1 MIRRTFVTALTAALL
16 AGTALLAGAALAQG
30 TKITIAHATASD
42 FLPAFVAKEKG
53 IFAKHGLDVT
63 LQVYA
68 NIALTPAAL
77 MSNQIQIGATTP
89 TNVLLAGEAGLD
101 VVGVVGGSRLQKTN
115 PRIYLV
121 SRPGFTI
128 TKPDDLRGKKVGVPG
143 LNAIIDLFLRKWLM
157 DNKVPV
163 KEVTIV
169 EALLPQMPD
178 LLKSGLVDAVTPIEP
193 IVTRI
198 VSSGS
203 GQRSFPFYH
212 DVNPDVIAAF
222 WISSRSWADANRKT
236 VQQFK
241 AAYEEAIDYIQKNPE
256 EGHKIELQY
265 LKVTAPVFP
274 SFSTSITTKDLDD
287 VASIMR
293 EVGFLKGPVDTSKLV
308 WK

>member
-1 MIRRTFVTALTAALL
+1 MKRLWILL
-16 AGTALLAGAALAQG
+16 AALACSSGALAQPA
-30 TKITIAHATASD
+30 KITIAHATASD

-53 IFAKHGLDVT
+53 IFAKHRLDVT

-143 LNAIIDLFLRKWLM
+143 LNAIIDLFFRKWLIN
-157 DNKVPV
+157 NKVPV
-163 KEVTIV
+163 KDVTIV

-178 LLKSGLVDAVTPIEP
+178 MLKGGLVDAVAPIEP
-193 IVTRI
+193 VVTRI
-198 VSSGS
+198 VQSGG
-203 GQRSFPFYH
+203 GQRAVAFYH

-222 WISSRSWADANRKT
+222 WIASRSWADANRKT

-265 LKVTAPVFP
+265 LKVTAPTFP

-293 EVGFLKGPVDTSKLV
+293 ELNVLKGPVDTSKLV

>member
-1 MIRRTFVTALTAALL
+1 MKRLWILL
-16 AGTALLAGAALAQG
+16 AALACSSGALAQPA
-30 TKITIAHATASD
+30 KITIAHATASD

-143 LNAIIDLFLRKWLM
+143 LNAIIDLFFRKWLIN
-157 DNKVPV
+157 NKVPV
-163 KEVTIV
+163 KDVTIV

-178 LLKSGLVDAVTPIEP
+178 MLKGGLVDAVAPIEP
-193 IVTRI
+193 VVTRK
-198 VSSGS
+198 VPEKPEASVGATTRVPPPNLSSVP
-203 GQRSFPFYH
+203 FPESAPPM
-212 DVNPDVIAAF
+212 VKLA
-222 WISSRSWADANRKT
+222 
-236 VQQFK
+236 K
-241 AAYEEAIDYIQKNPE
+241 AEPM
-256 EGHKIELQY
+256 
-265 LKVTAPVFP
+265 VP
-274 SFSTSITTKDLDD
+274 
-287 VASIMR
+287 
-293 EVGFLKGPVDTSKLV
+293 KLV
-308 WK
+308 KVEIGRSHV